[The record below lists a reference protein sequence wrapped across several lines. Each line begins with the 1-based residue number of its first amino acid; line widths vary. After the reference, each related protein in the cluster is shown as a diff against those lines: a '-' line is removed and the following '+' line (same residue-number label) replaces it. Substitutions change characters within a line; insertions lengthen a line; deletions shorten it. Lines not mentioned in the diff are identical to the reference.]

1 MNKKGFTLIE
11 LMVSITIFS
20 IVMLISVGALLSI
33 IDANRKAQS
42 LKSVMNNL
50 NFALENMS
58 RNIRVGTNYHCK
70 PYDGVIPPSVPSN
83 ITTTSDCSG
92 ADGGVLFA
100 YESSKGDRNNV
111 NDQIVYRLNG
121 THIERSL
128 DSGGTFTAITA
139 PEVNISNFRFYVV
152 GSSPLTSGDTIQPR
166 VIMTIQGF
174 AGVGS
179 NQTQFNVQASV
190 SQRLIDI

>member
-20 IVMLISVGALLSI
+20 IVMLVSVGALLSI
-33 IDANRKAQS
+33 VDANRKAQS

-50 NFALENMS
+50 NFALESMS

-70 PYDGVIPPSVPSN
+70 PYDGIIPPSVPSN
-83 ITTTSDCSG
+83 ITDTRDCSG

-100 YESSKGDRNNV
+100 FEGSTGNRSDGS
-111 NDQIVYRLNG
+111 DQIVYRLNG
-121 THIERSL
+121 SRLELSK
-128 DSGGTFTAITA
+128 DSGATFTAITA
-139 PEVNISNFRFYVV
+139 PEVQISNFRFYVI
-152 GSSPLTSGDTIQPR
+152 GSAPLTVGNTIQPR
-166 VIMTIQGF
+166 VVMTIQGV
-174 AGVGS
+174 AGENV
-179 NQTQFNVQASV
+179 NQTTFNVQASV

>member
-1 MNKKGFTLIE
+1 
-11 LMVSITIFS
+11 MVSITIFS
-20 IVMLISVGALLSI
+20 IVMLVSIGALLSI

-70 PYDGVIPPSVPSN
+70 SYDGIIPPAVPSN
-83 ITTTSDCSG
+83 ITDTNDCSG
-92 ADGGVLFA
+92 EDGGVLFA
-100 YESSKGDRNNV
+100 FEGSKGDRNNSG
-111 NDQIVYRLNG
+111 DQIVYRLNG
-121 THIERSL
+121 TRLEGST

-139 PEVNISNFRFYVV
+139 PEVNITNFKFYTI
-152 GSSPLTSGDTIQPR
+152 GSAPLTAGNTIQPR
-166 VIMTIQGF
+166 VVMTIQGT
-174 AGVGS
+174 AGTGV
-179 NQTQFNVQASV
+179 NRTEFNVQASV

>member
-50 NFALENMS
+50 NFALESMS

-70 PYDGVIPPSVPSN
+70 PYDGIVPPSVPSN
-83 ITTTSDCSG
+83 ITSTSDCSG
-92 ADGGVLFA
+92 EDGGVLFA
-100 YESSKGDRNNV
+100 FEGSNGDRSNP

-121 THIERSL
+121 THLERST
-128 DSGGTFTAITA
+128 DSGATFTAVTA
-139 PEVNISNFRFYVV
+139 PEVQLSNFKFYVI
-152 GSSPLTSGDTIQPR
+152 GAAPLTAGNTIQPR
-166 VIMTIQGF
+166 VVMTIQGM
-174 AGVGS
+174 AGVGV
-179 NQTQFNVQASV
+179 NQTEFNVQASV